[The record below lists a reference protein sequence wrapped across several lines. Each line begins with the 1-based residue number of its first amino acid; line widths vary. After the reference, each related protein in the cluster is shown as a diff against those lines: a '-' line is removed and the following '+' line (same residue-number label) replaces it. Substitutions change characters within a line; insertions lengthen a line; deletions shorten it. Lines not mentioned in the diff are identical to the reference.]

1 MNKIRHSKD
10 ATLERNNI
18 QYGPFLIKE
27 YNLTKAKKHPSY
39 KFVHDFYKAHGIQ
52 RQNFIKYYNRYRRHN
67 DNNALLPLKRG
78 PRYKTRS
85 TPKWIENKIITLRK
99 LGANRYQIHSML
111 KEAWQDLT
119 PAPSTI

>member
-39 KFVHDFYKAHGIQ
+39 KFVQDFYKALGIQ
-52 RQNFIKYYNRYRRHN
+52 RQNFIKYYNRY
-67 DNNALLPLKRG
+67 NNLNIFQ
-78 PRYKTRS
+78 TRLCS
-85 TPKWIENKIITLRK
+85 MKDTLTLQR
-99 LGANRYQIHSML
+99 
-111 KEAWQDLT
+111 EWET
-119 PAPSTI
+119 T